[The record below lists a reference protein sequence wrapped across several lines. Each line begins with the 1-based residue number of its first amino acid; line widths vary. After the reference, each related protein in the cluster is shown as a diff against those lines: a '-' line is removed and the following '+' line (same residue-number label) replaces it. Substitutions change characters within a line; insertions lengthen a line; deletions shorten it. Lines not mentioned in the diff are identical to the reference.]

1 MDAICSTG
9 FGLDVDSQR
18 NPDNPFI
25 KHAKMIVEQSF
36 SGNPLVMFARKSTV
50 QFAQVKKRDV
60 KRRFFAHQRI

>member
-1 MDAICSTG
+1 MDTICSTG

-50 QFAQVKKRDV
+50 RMSNNNLLGEKKR
-60 KRRFFAHQRI
+60 R